1 MDNMPTLTR
10 ELARIFQRIFAA
22 AVYRVTDEEASLG
35 VQLESLR
42 LSTFS
47 QNSTDCIVDTHAV
60 MHNPSV
66 GLFIRTAQQK

>member
-22 AVYRVTDEEASLG
+22 VVYRVTDEEASLG

-47 QNSTDCIVDTHAV
+47 QNSTDCIYSV